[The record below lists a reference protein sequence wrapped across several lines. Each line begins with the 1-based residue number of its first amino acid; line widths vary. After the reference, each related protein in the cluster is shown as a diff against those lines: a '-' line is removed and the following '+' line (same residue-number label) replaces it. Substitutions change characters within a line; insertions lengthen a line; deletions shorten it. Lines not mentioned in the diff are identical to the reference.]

1 MCWMVAIPMA
11 LAAAQSMSSQHSE
24 DKARVAQI
32 NASRQQSI
40 EMLKQTNIQN
50 ASSRLEQRDALESA
64 SSDLT
69 ARSMQKVQAMGTIR
83 AAMGESGLEGNS
95 YDRISRI
102 EEGKYIREANS
113 VTDNYERDYAS
124 LFHEQLS
131 RTESTAS
138 QIDQANKSEPKG
150 KSGLQKSLETGLAVG
165 KAWAGSS
172 AGGGGASAS

>member
-1 MCWMVAIPMA
+1 MCWMAAIPMA
-11 LAAAQSMSSQHSE
+11 LSAAQTMSSQHSE
-24 DKARVAQI
+24 DKVRVAQI

-40 EMLKQTNIQN
+40 EMLKQTNVQN
-50 ASSRLEQRDALESA
+50 ASSRLQQQDALESA

-83 AAMGESGLEGNS
+83 AAIGESGLEGNS
-95 YDRISRI
+95 FDRISRL

-124 LFHEQLS
+124 LFHDQLS

-138 QIDQANKSEPKG
+138 QIDQATKSEPKG
-150 KSGLQKSLETGLAVG
+150 KSGLQKSLEVGFAVG
-165 KAWAGSS
+165 KSAAGSYAS
-172 AGGGGASAS
+172 GSMGGK